1 MFLYLPLRLDFST
14 GIIVA
19 IVMAKI
25 TACVRCTVL
34 GYHIFL
40 ITLCILECE
49 QLSIYNAGNSLVK
62 VKMKSKLK
70 ADDIHFGLD
79 FAARSS
85 IFVMYNVH

>member
-25 TACVRCTVL
+25 TACARCTL

-49 QLSIYNAGNSLVK
+49 QLSIYKAGNSLVK

-85 IFVMYNVH
+85 IVVMYNVH